1 MKASFLVFAL
11 IGIFSCNTKNS
22 NESRSVQ
29 TDTTVQ
35 TNNAKEDTSQVQAQ
49 TPAQINDTLKI
60 IEKTNQIPGNINA
73 AIVKQLPEPLKALT
87 AFYAAMGGSN
97 CYGDSCELTTALL
110 LGKQGSDAQKSL
122 ITNYFP
128 NDKVAQLVV
137 SQDCYLPPSG
147 ASSFSDY
154 QYLNLINLGD
164 TVKVAY
170 SLMLYNHGKTDFKKG
185 PDIYLFHDNKFT
197 KLKRHIWESADK

>member
-22 NESRSVQ
+22 NESISVQ

-35 TNNAKEDTSQVQAQ
+35 TNNAKEDTSQVQSQ
-49 TPAQINDTLKI
+49 PLAQINDTLKI
-60 IEKTNQIPGNINA
+60 ILKTKSIPGDVDKNVI
-73 AIVKQLPEPLKALT
+73 KQLPEPLKALT

-97 CYGDSCELTTALL
+97 CNGDSCELTTSLA

-128 NDKVAQLVV
+128 NDKVAELVV

-147 ASSFSDY
+147 ASSFSDF

-164 TVKVAY
+164 TVKVDY

-185 PDIYLFHDNKFT
+185 PDIYLFQDNKFT
-197 KLKRHIWESADK
+197 KLKRNIWESADK